1 VRPVVRDF
9 LGTGWSYPVQT
20 DQQGNIKMEGG
31 EDNIERSVRLIL
43 GTAKGERV
51 MRPEFGCD
59 IHDQVFSALS
69 PATLNRIEESV
80 RSALVR
86 WEPRIDVESVDA
98 TPDANNPNKVMV
110 DIEYWIQRT
119 NSRSNMVYPFF
130 VQEGEE

>member
-1 VRPVVRDF
+1 
-9 LGTGWSYPVQT
+9 
-20 DQQGNIKMEGG
+20 MEGG
-31 EDNIERSVRLIL
+31 ENNIERSVRLIL

-86 WEPRIDVESVDA
+86 WEPRIDVESVDV
-98 TPDANNPNKVMV
+98 TPDANNPNKVNV
-110 DIEYWIQRT
+110 EIEYWIQRT
-119 NSRSNMVYPFF
+119 NSRSNMVYPFY
-130 VQEGEE
+130 VQEAEE